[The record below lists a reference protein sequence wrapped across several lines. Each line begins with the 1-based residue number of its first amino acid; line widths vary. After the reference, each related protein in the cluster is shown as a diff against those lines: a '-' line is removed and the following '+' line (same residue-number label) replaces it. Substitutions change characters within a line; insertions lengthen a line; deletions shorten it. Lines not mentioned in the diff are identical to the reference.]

1 MLNNCLSREL
11 YQTTA
16 DRPII
21 RQKEVFAMVSRTIP
35 NKIEDD
41 LEFEWLLCLASTLQ
55 ASERPRLAEASQIKL
70 PMQFRRTSNRK
81 FLEREWKKALSFA
94 RSEL

>member
-1 MLNNCLSREL
+1 
-11 YQTTA
+11 
-16 DRPII
+16 
-21 RQKEVFAMVSRTIP
+21 MVSRTIP